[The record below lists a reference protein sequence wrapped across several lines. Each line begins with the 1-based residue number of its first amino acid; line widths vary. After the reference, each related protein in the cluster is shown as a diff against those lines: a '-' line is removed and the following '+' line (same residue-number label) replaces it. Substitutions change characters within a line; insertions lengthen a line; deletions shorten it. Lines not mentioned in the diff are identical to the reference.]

1 MHMVTS
7 LYLSSI
13 ILSGIFT
20 LMDKTWDLKNPL
32 SLWMQLIVHRL
43 KHYLYFDGKREKQET
58 KENGYLQKMQN
69 TVNTE
74 NTVPRKKENIISH
87 LKSFPSSEIN
97 LNFDLTLP
105 FSVSKKTWPLY
116 LDSNTTTD
124 FENLGYHYAK
134 RGCLDKMHLFNELT
148 CFPFR
153 SQMN

>member
-1 MHMVTS
+1 MVTS

-105 FSVSKKTWPLY
+105 FSVSKKT
-116 LDSNTTTD
+116 
-124 FENLGYHYAK
+124 
-134 RGCLDKMHLFNELT
+134 
-148 CFPFR
+148 
-153 SQMN
+153 